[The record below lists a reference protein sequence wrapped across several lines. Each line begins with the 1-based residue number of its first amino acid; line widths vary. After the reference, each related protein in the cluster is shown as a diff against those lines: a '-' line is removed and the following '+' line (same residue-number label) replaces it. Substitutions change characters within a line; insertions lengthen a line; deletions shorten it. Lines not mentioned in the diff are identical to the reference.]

1 MNVEKL
7 SHSLYKNKEHFHKYI
22 QKIKATMLVDVY
34 SISNITLI
42 KNPYTSVFPL
52 HYFLK
57 KAIVVPLWILFVKN
71 TLKFYFK
78 QFYFL
83 MNYIISWVLFKI
95 FYRQNRAN
103 QVETTLID
111 VFFLVETITKEKN
124 FQENYFKG
132 LYDIFDKH
140 DVGYTF
146 IPRIYSTNKNPFSLI
161 PFFKILSKDKRSF
174 LFEFELLGI
183 GDILKIWW
191 MIVAYPFKTLRLLT
205 KSEDIYDTI
214 FNQSLL
220 QDIATQ
226 GMNTFSRYIF
236 GKNIA
241 KRKNVKQVISWSEF
255 QVIERSFNY
264 AIRQHNS
271 DIELIGCQFYL
282 NYETY
287 FNAYV
292 EDIDESQKTAFHKVL
307 VNGNAYIQ
315 KRNKVTYGLGVALRY
330 KDIFLYKNISEG
342 KNLLVLGSYI
352 VSDTK
357 YMLES
362 VAELDNVCF
371 KNHPA
376 VPLTKLGDIDKDI
389 TIVEENIYQLFTSV
403 SLVIGTAS
411 GTSVEAIS
419 CGKSVIIIASQD
431 NLTAN
436 PLVEYGKGK
445 IWEIAFSKDDVEKH
459 YNKLIKYRNEHP
471 KAIEK
476 IANWYKENFFV
487 EPTEENIIKAFEL
500 EGFKK

>member
-1 MNVEKL
+1 MTAKKL
-7 SHSLYKNKEHFHKYI
+7 AHSLYENKKHFYQYI
-22 QKIKATMLVDVY
+22 QKIKAAMPVDVY

-57 KAIVVPLWILFVKN
+57 KDSRSPLWLLFAKN

-78 QFYFL
+78 QFYSVIH
-83 MNYIISWVLFKI
+83 YIISWVLFKI

-111 VFFLVETITKEKN
+111 VFFLVETITKEEK

-132 LYDIFDKH
+132 LYDVFDKYN
-140 DVGYTF
+140 VRYTF
-146 IPRIYSTNKNPFSLI
+146 IPRIYNANKNPFLLI

-174 LFEFELLGI
+174 LFEFELLRVS
-183 GDILKIWW
+183 DILKIFW
-191 MIVAYPFKTLRLLT
+191 MILAYPFKTVRLL
-205 KSEDIYDTI
+205 KHEEDTCDTI

-226 GMNTFSRYIF
+226 GMNTFTRYIY

-241 KRKNVKQVISWSEF
+241 KIKDVNQIISWSEF

-264 AIRQHNS
+264 AVRQYNS

-292 EDIDESQKTAFHKVL
+292 DDIDESQKTAFHKVL
-307 VNGNAYIQ
+307 VNGSIYLQ
-315 KRNKVTYGLGVALRY
+315 KRNKVTYSLGVSLRY
-330 KDIFLYKNISEG
+330 KDIFLYKKLSEG

-362 VAELDNVCF
+362 VAELDNVYF

-376 VPLTKLGDIDKDI
+376 VSLSRLGDIDKNI
-389 TIVEENIYQLFTSV
+389 TILEESIYQLFTSV
-403 SLVIGTAS
+403 SLVISTAS
-411 GTSVEAIS
+411 GTLVEAIS
-419 CGKSVIIIASQD
+419 CGKSVLIVASQD

-436 PLVEYGKGK
+436 PLVKYGKGQ

-459 YNKLIKYRNEHP
+459 YNKLMEYRNAHLNE
-471 KAIEK
+471 IEK
-476 IANWYKENFFV
+476 IANWYKANFFV